1 MSSSDKSEALENWQT
16 GILRIGSMQGSN
28 IHNHPLHSDSKIP
41 AKVDSD
47 IRKAVVANPH
57 LKTADIV
64 VGKLFEQV
72 VQV

>member
-1 MSSSDKSEALENWQT
+1 ME
-16 GILRIGSMQGSN
+16 GSN

-64 VGKLFEQV
+64 VGKLLV
-72 VQV
+72 SY